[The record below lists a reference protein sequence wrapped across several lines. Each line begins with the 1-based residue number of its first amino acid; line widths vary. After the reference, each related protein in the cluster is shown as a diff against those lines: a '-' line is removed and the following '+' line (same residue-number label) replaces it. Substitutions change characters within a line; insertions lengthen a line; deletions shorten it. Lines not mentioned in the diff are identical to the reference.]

1 MSDTT
6 GTQTSTEHTGGKNIF
21 DWSNIDDS
29 TPEFSFENQLL
40 EAKVVSVYD
49 GDTIKV
55 VFPLHDTL
63 YKWNCR
69 LTGVDTPEI
78 RTRCDLE
85 KQYGYK
91 VRDCLREKILNKIV
105 TLKCGDFDKY
115 GRLLIEIDCE
125 DIKDCTVNQWLINS
139 DYAFAYDGGTK
150 KSWKEFLETPEG
162 KEVTSGDST
171 EADSDSAPLPNS
183 TTTIFA

>member
-1 MSDTT
+1 MS
-6 GTQTSTEHTGGKNIF
+6 EF
-21 DWSNIDDS
+21 DWANVTED
-29 TPEFSFENQLL
+29 TAEFSFENQNIV
-40 EAKVVSVYD
+40 AKVVSVYD

-55 VFPLHDTL
+55 VFPLHETL

-78 RTRCDLE
+78 RTRCDVE

-105 TLKCGDFDKY
+105 TLKCGEFDKY
-115 GRLLIEIDCE
+115 GRLLIEIVCA
-125 DIKDCTVNQWLINS
+125 DIEDCTVNQWLINNN
-139 DYAFAYDGGTK
+139 YAFAYDGGTK

-162 KEVTSGDST
+162 KEFT
-171 EADSDSAPLPNS
+171 EGQTEEQVETQTETQKDKKE
-183 TTTIFA
+183 